1 MLWGSGGMGIVEEDA
16 NLDEAGAEGELRW
29 VGRKRRGLFWGCL
42 VFGVHSSALDWKLRR
57 MPCPT

>member
-1 MLWGSGGMGIVEEDA
+1 MGIVEEDA